1 MRRTMIVA
9 MLAMAI
15 PALLGAEWMQTEKE
29 NLMEG
34 TIVRTVFQIAEV
46 SEGTLNDAAL
56 AIRQTGDEY
65 DVFIF
70 WGGYHMDR
78 DTRSVI
84 YRLGEEPV
92 SEWLATLSTD
102 KEATFLTDP
111 FEVVTQLIL
120 HEGEKLVVQATRST
134 GVISIAR
141 FDLTGVTEAVADL
154 AGE

>member
-1 MRRTMIVA
+1 MVIVA
-9 MLAMAI
+9 MMAMVI

-34 TIVRTVFQIAEV
+34 TVSRTAFQVAEI
-46 SEGTLNDAAL
+46 SQGTLNDAAL
-56 AIRQTGDEY
+56 AIQQTGDDY

-70 WGGYHMDR
+70 WGGYRMDR
-78 DTRSVI
+78 DTYSVT
-84 YRLGEEPV
+84 YRIGEEPV
-92 SEWLATLSTD
+92 SEWLATLSTSD
-102 KEATFLTDP
+102 EATFLSEP

-120 HEGEKLVVQATRST
+120 HEGEKLIVQATRST

-154 AGE
+154 GVE